1 MSSLS
6 QGADAHGPVVRL
18 LSFKVPVRTQGEFL
32 SEFDSLVRAMR
43 LSRGF
48 LGEETFIG
56 GRNPRHV
63 VLLSAWSSKRPCE
76 AFFAA
81 AEAPSTRKRLVF
93 RYLEGAEFFRSRKA
107 AALVLRAGGARP
119 A

>member
-1 MSSLS
+1 MGSPA
-6 QGADAHGPVVRL
+6 QGADLHGPVVRL
-18 LSFKVPVRTQGEFL
+18 LSFKVPVRTQAEFL
-32 SEFDSLVRAMR
+32 VEFDALLASMR

-93 RYLEGAEFFRSRKA
+93 RYLDAAEFFRSRQA
-107 AALVLRAGGARP
+107 ASLRVLGAGFSP
-119 A
+119 F